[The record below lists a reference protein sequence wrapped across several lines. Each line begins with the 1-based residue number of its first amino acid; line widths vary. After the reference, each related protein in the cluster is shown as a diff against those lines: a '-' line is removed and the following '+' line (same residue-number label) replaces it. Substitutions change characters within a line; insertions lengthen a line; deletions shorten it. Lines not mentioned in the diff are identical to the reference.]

1 MNIHHTYEGGELISL
16 IKQNDHYAYNHLYD
30 KYAPALYSVILQI
43 VKDKETANKVV
54 KEVFIQVW
62 RQIGDYDPA
71 KERLFTWVLKMA
83 RHAAINET
91 KTGLHLQH
99 LHEQPA
105 NRAEMLQ
112 SIARSETDDCG
123 FKKLICK
130 LKEEQKMLIDL
141 CYFKNYSED
150 QIARTMGIPPETVKK
165 RIRVALSALRT
176 MLP

>member
-1 MNIHHTYEGGELISL
+1 MNIHNTYEDGELIAL
-16 IKQNDHYAYNHLYD
+16 IKQNDHYAYDHLYD

-62 RQIGDYDPA
+62 RQIGEYDPA

-83 RHAAINET
+83 RLAAINET
-91 KTGLHLQH
+91 KTGLYRQNPR
-99 LHEQPA
+99 EQPA

-112 SIARSETDDCG
+112 TIAHSETDDCG
-123 FKKLICK
+123 LKKLICK

-141 CYFKNYSED
+141 CYFKDYSED
-150 QIARTMGIPPETVKK
+150 QIARTLGIPPETVKK
-165 RIRVALSALRT
+165 RIRVALSELRT